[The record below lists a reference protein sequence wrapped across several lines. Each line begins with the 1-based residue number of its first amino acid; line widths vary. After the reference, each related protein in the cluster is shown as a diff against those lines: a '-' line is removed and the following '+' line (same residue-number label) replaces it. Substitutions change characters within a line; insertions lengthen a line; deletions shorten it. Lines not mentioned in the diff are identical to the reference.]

1 MLNFLAF
8 AVIMIGVPLLIVR
21 TVLVA
26 EGVALGWPCGVL
38 LDSMMIGV
46 ALAIAETLDF
56 PAEGVA
62 LGWPCG
68 VLLDSMMI
76 GVALPIAETLCFPCE
91 VNCTLALDWTCT
103 VALTWGCTEAEVAGS
118 GHSTSFMS
126 GLPQ

>member
-21 TVLVA
+21 TVLV
-26 EGVALGWPCGVL
+26 
-38 LDSMMIGV
+38 
-46 ALAIAETLDF
+46 
-56 PAEGVA
+56 AEGVA